1 MIYRLYNNST
11 DYEFDSGKDRTNIG
25 KHGLSLADAQ
35 YFEWETAVIREDLR
49 KQYSEQRLEAT
60 GLIGERLHIMV
71 YCRRDNAV
79 RVISLRRANPR
90 EVKRYVGNY

>member
-60 GLIGERLHIMV
+60 SYIGSRLHVMI
-71 YCRRDNAV
+71 YCQRGDAV
-79 RVISLRRANPR
+79 RVISLRKANKR
-90 EVKRYVGNY
+90 EENGYAEA